1 MSAAGF
7 GDVAAAEKAG
17 ARRSFPSLA
26 NNRPSPI
33 APPTDSAVSCF
44 HASGE
49 PLHSAA
55 VIRRISIVDYGMGN
69 LFSVARAFSHLAC
82 EVTVTSDPAAVRE
95 AEAVLLPG
103 VGAFA
108 EAMARLDAAGLSG
121 ALRDR
126 AAADR
131 PLFGVCLGMQLLFAE
146 SAEYGRHAGLGVFHG
161 AVSPL
166 PAASGLKIPHM
177 GWNQVRAVGDSPLL
191 RGLDGEDFYFVHSF
205 AVPDSPEA
213 AGRTDY
219 GESFV
224 SAAARGAVAAT
235 QFHPEKSSAAG
246 LALYRNWLEAF

>member
-1 MSAAGF
+1 MVNYACEEF
-7 GDVAAAEKAG
+7 HIKI
-17 ARRSFPSLA
+17 RLA
-26 NNRPSPI
+26 
-33 APPTDSAVSCF
+33 F
-44 HASGE
+44 ASGTV
-49 PLHSAA
+49 HSAA

-69 LFSVARAFSHLAC
+69 LFSVARAFSHLGCA
-82 EVTVTSDPAAVRE
+82 VAVTSDPAAVRE

-108 EAMARLDAAGLSG
+108 EAMARLDAAGLSQ

-146 SAEYGRHAGLGVFHG
+146 SAEYGRHSGLGIFRG
-161 AVSPL
+161 AVAPL
-166 PAASGLKIPHM
+166 PAAAGLKIPHM
-177 GWNQVRAVGDSPLL
+177 GWNQVRAAGGEPIL

-205 AVPDSPEA
+205 AVPASPEA
-213 AGRTDY
+213 AGTTDY
-219 GESFV
+219 GGPFV

-246 LALYRNWLEAF
+246 LALYRNWLEDF